1 MIPRQPELSA
11 CSPQSAASLSTHAL
25 EPSSGEIEC
34 TYHIRQVQISE
45 NAPVLPYLKGTTRY
59 GERCTRPREFVN
71 VGAKVGMPRSV
82 DERDDP
88 VRHDAHV
95 LLKVLAIFGNA
106 LLLVAMGAVDEEDGE
121 EDRVEERE
129 QPVSVH
135 ACQQAP

>member
-1 MIPRQPELSA
+1 MPS
-11 CSPQSAASLSTHAL
+11 SPAQGRLNVRAIVGKSKHPSL

-59 GERCTRPREFVN
+59 GERCTCPGEFVN
-71 VGAKVGMPRSV
+71 VGTKVGMPRSV
-82 DERDDP
+82 DERDDS

-106 LLLVAMGAVDEEDGE
+106 LLLVAMGAVDEQDGE

>member
-1 MIPRQPELSA
+1 M
-11 CSPQSAASLSTHAL
+11 
-25 EPSSGEIEC
+25 
-34 TYHIRQVQISE
+34 
-45 NAPVLPYLKGTTRY
+45 LPYLEGTTRY
-59 GERCTRPREFVN
+59 GERCTRPGEFVNFVN
-71 VGAKVGMPRSV
+71 VGTKVGMPRSV
-82 DERDDP
+82 DERDDS

-121 EDRVEERE
+121 EDGVEERE